1 MTAISKKG
9 RLVFRKNRG
18 VTRSVAAPGVTHPSD
33 ATGISSHRKSRMK
46 VALAF
51 EIYQTATSATQP
63 AVLSDCD
70 EAGLELVGAAR
81 APP

>member
-1 MTAISKKG
+1 
-9 RLVFRKNRG
+9 
-18 VTRSVAAPGVTHPSD
+18 
-33 ATGISSHRKSRMK
+33 MK

-70 EAGLELVGAAR
+70 EAELELVGAAR